1 MIIITNILIKNM
13 MKNNYAN
20 PTRVDFLQH
29 SRTGKLE
36 KINRVLQEQT
46 SKLIILLKLI
56 LMKEIIF

>member
-1 MIIITNILIKNM
+1 MKKN
-13 MKNNYAN
+13 KAN